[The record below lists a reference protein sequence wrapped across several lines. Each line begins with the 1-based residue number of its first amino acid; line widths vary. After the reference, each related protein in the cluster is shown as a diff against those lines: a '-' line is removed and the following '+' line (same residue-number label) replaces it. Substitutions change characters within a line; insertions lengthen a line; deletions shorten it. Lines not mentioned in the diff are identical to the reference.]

1 MYELSLVRPAVAV
14 NVCWMENADRS
25 LPLPTYAT
33 DGAAAMD
40 VRANFSTL
48 AERGEGVSIAP
59 GGRALIP
66 TGLRMEI
73 PVGYELQV
81 RPRSG
86 LALKSGVTLA
96 NSPGTIDS
104 DYRGEVGIIVLNVG
118 QDTFQIN
125 HGDRVA
131 QLVFAPVSR
140 LQWVEVDA
148 IGETERGEQGFG
160 STGVE

>member
-1 MYELSLVRPAVAV
+1 MYELSMVRPAVAV
-14 NVCWMENADRS
+14 NVSWTDEADQS
-25 LPLPTYAT
+25 LGLPSYAT
-33 DGAAAMD
+33 DGAAALD
-40 VRANFSTL
+40 ARANFSGD
-48 AERGEGVSIAP
+48 ERTEGVSIAP

-66 TGLRMEI
+66 TGMRLEI
-73 PVGYELQV
+73 PVGYEFQV

-104 DYRGEVGIIVLNVG
+104 DYRGEVGIIVLNLG
-118 QDTFQIN
+118 DDTFQIN

-140 LQWVEVDA
+140 VEWAVVD
-148 IGETERGEQGFG
+148 GVSETARGSGGYG
-160 STGVE
+160 STGVK

>member
-1 MYELSLVRPAVAV
+1 MYELSMVRPAVAV
-14 NVCWMENADRS
+14 NVSW
-25 LPLPTYAT
+25 T
-33 DGAAAMD
+33 DGADQSFGLPSYATEGAAALD
-40 VRANFSTL
+40 ARANFVGN
-48 AERGEGVSIAP
+48 ARKEGVTIEP

-66 TGLRMEI
+66 TGLMLEI
-73 PVGYELQV
+73 PVGYEFQV

-104 DYRGEVGIIVLNVG
+104 DYRGEVGIIVLNLG
-118 QDTFQIN
+118 NETFQIN

-140 LQWVEVDA
+140 VEWVVVDDVQKTA
-148 IGETERGEQGFG
+148 RGTGGFG
-160 STGVE
+160 STGVN